1 MTLENEQN
9 RVQKLQHDFTQ
20 MSDEDLLKAMAQDSH
35 EAFDVFAERYLQPLN
50 RLVYRMGFK
59 DSDCEDML
67 QDVLVQVWNKAEMW
81 RAQEGISARA
91 WIYRVATNLCIDMHR
106 KQKRQPVNEAVDAE
120 VIPLKGTERSDA
132 QAERSE
138 RREHID
144 KAMDGLPER
153 SRMAINLVYYEEMSN
168 KEAAETMGVSVK
180 AIEGL
185 LVRGRKMLK
194 KALKR
199 NEVSL

>member
-1 MTLENEQN
+1 
-9 RVQKLQHDFTQ
+9 